1 MLKQSKKGG
10 YYDIHKKNKD
20 IPLFKFNLIDMGLG
34 SYNVKIN
41 DIYT

>member
-20 IPLFKFNLIDMGLG
+20 IPLFDYYGVRSPLNTEK
-34 SYNVKIN
+34 
-41 DIYT
+41 